1 MAEDVRRLWLIYPN
15 DILQEPIIYRL
26 GHEFDIVTNVRQAT
40 VQDGLGLITLE
51 LRAEPDEIDRGIE
64 WLEGLGIK
72 VQPVEINTIES

>member
-51 LRAEPDEIDRGIE
+51 LRAEPAEIDRGIE
-64 WLEGLGIK
+64 WLESLGIK